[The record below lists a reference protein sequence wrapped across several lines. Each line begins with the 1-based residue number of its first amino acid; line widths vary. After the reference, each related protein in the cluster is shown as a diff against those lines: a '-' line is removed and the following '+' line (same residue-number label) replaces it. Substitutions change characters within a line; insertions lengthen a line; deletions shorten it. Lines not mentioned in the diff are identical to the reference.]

1 MCRSRKAPFQP
12 DPAVPASLLA
22 PPIFNERPETVA
34 VFLNRPDSQRREPGC
49 VAKSANMV
57 VTAFPGGSSAF
68 AKYPAKANSRQM
80 LPGFRF
86 LFAAIMLATSLMVFG
101 LGAAAL
107 LRAAHEEFASNPSW
121 RAAPE
126 VMFAQQPET
135 TKPVLAVLQV
145 GLPATENAQENSP
158 ATDAPAEQAA
168 ITPAPAESERTSAL
182 KPEDSS
188 PATEETAK
196 AEIPVA
202 ESPKASEAAPP
213 AAEAAASAEDAK
225 IATIE
230 ASEVTHAEN
239 PSVSA
244 QSGQTAEPVS
254 PADMAAT
261 KIATLGGP
269 PVSIETPI
277 PAKVS
282 DAKPDE
288 AAIRK
293 QQQEKRAAQQRRMA
307 ARARVAAQA
316 LLPAYPFGQPAPPV
330 RAR

>member
-1 MCRSRKAPFQP
+1 
-12 DPAVPASLLA
+12 
-22 PPIFNERPETVA
+22 
-34 VFLNRPDSQRREPGC
+34 
-49 VAKSANMV
+49 
-57 VTAFPGGSSAF
+57 
-68 AKYPAKANSRQM
+68 M

-86 LFAAIMLATSLMVFG
+86 LFAAIMLSMSLMVFG

-126 VMFAQQPET
+126 VMFAQQTET
-135 TKPVLAVLQV
+135 AKPVLAMLQV
-145 GLPATENAQENSP
+145 GLPAAENAQGHSP

-168 ITPAPAESERTSAL
+168 IAPAPTESEPISAL
-182 KPEDSS
+182 KPEDFSLAAT
-188 PATEETAK
+188 ATEETAK

-213 AAEAAASAEDAK
+213 QAETAASADQ
-225 IATIE
+225 ATIVTG
-230 ASEVTHAEN
+230 EVTHAEN
-239 PSVSA
+239 PALST

-254 PADMAAT
+254 PADIAAT

-277 PAKVS
+277 PAKAG

-288 AAIRK
+288 SAIRK

-307 ARARVAAQA
+307 ARAAAQA
-316 LLPAYPFGQPAPPV
+316 QLQAAYPFGQPAPTV
-330 RAR
+330 RTR

>member
-1 MCRSRKAPFQP
+1 
-12 DPAVPASLLA
+12 
-22 PPIFNERPETVA
+22 
-34 VFLNRPDSQRREPGC
+34 
-49 VAKSANMV
+49 MV
-57 VTAFPGGSSAF
+57 VTAFPRAQAPSQNI
-68 AKYPAKANSRQM
+68 PPRQNSRQM

-86 LFAAIMLATSLMVFG
+86 LFAAIMLSISLMVFG

-126 VMFAQQPET
+126 VMFAQQTET
-135 TKPVLAVLQV
+135 AKPVLAMLQV
-145 GLPATENAQENSP
+145 GLPAAENAQDNSP

-168 ITPAPAESERTSAL
+168 IAPAPTESEPISAL

-188 PATEETAK
+188 LAATATEETAK

-202 ESPKASEAAPP
+202 ESPKAGEATPP
-213 AAEAAASAEDAK
+213 QAETAASADQAT
-225 IATIE
+225 IATIVTG
-230 ASEVTHAEN
+230 EVTHAEN
-239 PSVSA
+239 PAVST

-254 PADMAAT
+254 PADIAAT

-277 PAKVS
+277 PAKAG

-288 AAIRK
+288 SAIRK

-307 ARARVAAQA
+307 ARAAAQA
-316 LLPAYPFGQPAPPV
+316 QLQAAYPFGQLAPAV
-330 RAR
+330 RTR